1 MKTKKMNETSWRTL
15 MLLTTLFIVFVIFQ
29 GTVRTPKLPAAKAKA
44 KPLIAARTSQKP
56 AQPRDEPN
64 QPQGEPNQPAGEPNQ
79 PPRIEPEPV
88 PTFADTRPV
97 WLHDNL
103 GDLNQVDLSSLSDSD
118 DPNESSESEP
128 Q

>member
-15 MLLTTLFIVFVIFQ
+15 MLMTTLFLVFVIFQ
-29 GTVRTPKLPAAKAKA
+29 GTVRTPKLPAAKAKPPVA
-44 KPLIAARTSQKP
+44 VHSSKEPGQLQE
-56 AQPRDEPN
+56 EPN
-64 QPQGEPNQPAGEPNQ
+64 QPPEEPNQ
-79 PPRIEPEPV
+79 PPRIEPKPAT
-88 PTFADTRPV
+88 TFAEARPV

-118 DPNESSESEP
+118 DPNEPPASEP